1 MMRAP
6 ALLMPSLALALAGPA
21 SAATG
26 IRVEPFGTSRGGQP
40 VDKVVLENDRGMRLA
55 YIDYG
60 ATLVAAE
67 VADRRGQRRNVIL
80 SLPDLASYERTQRR
94 FAAVIGRYAGRIAN
108 ARYTLDGKTVQLI
121 PNAKGIAIH
130 GDPDGYDKRVWRRQ
144 DFADAVSI
152 GSIYRLHS
160 PDGDQNFPGALDVS
174 VTYRLLRQRDEFQIE
189 YRATTDAPTV
199 LNLTNHAFYNLA
211 GAGTGGMA
219 THRFRIAADR
229 YAETDG
235 NRIPTGALASVAG
248 TPLDFRRRSGIGE
261 RLRTA
266 AGVPL
271 LAPPGGLPGIDH
283 SLLFSKPAGAYQRVA
298 LIEDVASGRRME
310 VRTTE
315 PALQLNSA
323 SGFDGGEIGS
333 EGVGYRRYDGFAFET
348 QHLPDSPNH
357 PQFPTTALYPGQVF
371 HALTS
376 FRFAAGR
383 RRD

>member
-1 MMRAP
+1 
-6 ALLMPSLALALAGPA
+6 
-21 SAATG
+21 
-26 IRVEPFGTSRGGQP
+26 
-40 VDKVVLENDRGMRLA
+40 
-55 YIDYG
+55 
-60 ATLVAAE
+60 
-67 VADRRGQRRNVIL
+67 
-80 SLPDLASYERTQRR
+80 
-94 FAAVIGRYAGRIAN
+94 
-108 ARYTLDGKTVQLI
+108 
-121 PNAKGIAIH
+121 
-130 GDPDGYDKRVWRRQ
+130 
-144 DFADAVSI
+144 
-152 GSIYRLHS
+152 
-160 PDGDQNFPGALDVS
+160 
-174 VTYRLLRQRDEFQIE
+174 
-189 YRATTDAPTV
+189 
-199 LNLTNHAFYNLA
+199 
-211 GAGTGGMA
+211 MA
-219 THRFRIAADR
+219 THRFQIAADR

-248 TPLDFRRRSGIGE
+248 TPLDFRRPSGISE

-266 AGVPL
+266 AEVQL

-283 SLLFSKPAGAYQRVA
+283 SLLFSKRAGAYQRVA

-376 FRFAAGR
+376 FRFSAGR